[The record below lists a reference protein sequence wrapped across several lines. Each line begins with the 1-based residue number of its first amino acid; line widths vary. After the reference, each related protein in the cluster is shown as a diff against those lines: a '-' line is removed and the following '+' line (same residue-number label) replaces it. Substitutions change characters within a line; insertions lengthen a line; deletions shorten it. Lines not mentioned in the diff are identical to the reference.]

1 MDNKDNALKE
11 TEGIPASPVTPKVP
25 RTIWIVGI
33 VSFFSNIASVVV
45 TAFSPQFI
53 INILGGTPAAMGY
66 IRGLS
71 EALSYLVKM
80 FSGILSDYIG
90 KRKVLMLFG
99 YLCAAFAKPM
109 FAVCNGLGLYTA
121 AQLLERVTNGVRDTP
136 RDALIADC
144 APKELKGASYGIRQS
159 FAFLGS
165 MIGSV
170 FTFWALA
177 HFGTSE
183 LVLRMVYVGAAVP
196 IFIAVGLIY
205 FGIKEPKIQSLKS
218 RKGFPIKGAD
228 VKQLGSHFWYYMFV
242 VFVFMC
248 SRYSESFL
256 VYRAQDLGLDVKYA
270 PLVLTVIYLFNSPTS
285 RIVGNWSDRH
295 DRKLFLAFGFCMM
308 LVSCIIL
315 ALASN
320 YWMVVV
326 GAAIYG
332 IHYGATQG
340 TFYAMV
346 SDYSP
351 PQIKGTSIGIFNL
364 VCCLGM
370 CISNVLTGEFWT
382 RFGSEWTFTIIS
394 AVSFVA
400 AIAMMFVKKP
410 NKKMK
415 ILPSLQQ
422 EEALKKA

>member
-1 MDNKDNALKE
+1 MNNEEEITKGQGDAP
-11 TEGIPASPVTPKVP
+11 TVASIP

-33 VSFFSNIASVVV
+33 VSFFSNIASVVI

-80 FSGILSDYIG
+80 VSGVFSDWLG
-90 KRKVLMLFG
+90 KRKILMLIG

-121 AQLLERVTNGVRDTP
+121 AQILERVTNGLRDTP

-165 MIGSV
+165 MVGSV
-170 FTFWALA
+170 FAFWALA

-183 LVLRMVYVGAAVP
+183 NILRNVYLCASLP
-196 IFIAVGLIY
+196 IFIAVLLIY
-205 FGIKEPKIQSLKS
+205 FGIQEPKIMSLKS
-218 RKGFPIKGAD
+218 RKGFPIKRSD
-228 VKQLGSHFWYYMFV
+228 LKQLGSHFWYYMIVCFI
-242 VFVFMC
+242 FMC
-248 SRYSESFL
+248 ARYSESFL
-256 VYRAQDLGLDVKYA
+256 VYRAQCLGLDVKYA
-270 PLVLTVIYLFNSPTS
+270 PLVLAMMYLFNSPTS
-285 RIVGNWSDRH
+285 KIVGNWSDRH

-308 LVSCIIL
+308 LASCIIL
-315 ALASN
+315 ALATS
-320 YWMVVV
+320 YWMVIV
-326 GAAIYG
+326 GAAVYG

-364 VCCLGM
+364 VCCCGM
-370 CISNVLTGEFWT
+370 CISNILTGEFWKH
-382 RFGSEWTFTIIS
+382 FGAETTFIVIS
-394 AVSFVA
+394 AISFTA

-415 ILPSLQQ
+415 
-422 EEALKKA
+422 ELKIINE

>member
-1 MDNKDNALKE
+1 MVNRNEMLKE
-11 TEGIPASPVTPKVP
+11 AESNSATPKIP

-109 FAVCNGLGLYTA
+109 FSVCNGLGLYTA

-183 LVLRMVYVGAAVP
+183 SVLRNVYLYASVP

-218 RKGFPIKGAD
+218 RKGFPIKSAD

-308 LVSCIIL
+308 LASCIIL
-315 ALASN
+315 ALASD
-320 YWMVVV
+320 YWMVIV

-351 PQIKGTSIGIFNL
+351 PQLKGTSIGIFNL

-382 RFGSEWTFTIIS
+382 RYGSEWTFIVIS
-394 AVSFVA
+394 AISFTA

-415 ILPSLQQ
+415 ILPGSQ